1 MKKLIITKNQ
11 LKCINENAINIAAT
25 AKGNSISDFS
35 NTLSNVNTQ
44 TDINKAGRMGDV
56 NLTISGP
63 DTNDSQ
69 PTQIINVEPGDTAQN
84 AITNQA
90 NDELIRSGGSVKVSG
105 DGFGESK
112 IYTKKTIEEIRVK
125 NLKKV

>member
-90 NDELIRSGGSVKVSG
+90 NDEGY
-105 DGFGESK
+105 E
-112 IYTKKTIEEIRVK
+112 
-125 NLKKV
+125 